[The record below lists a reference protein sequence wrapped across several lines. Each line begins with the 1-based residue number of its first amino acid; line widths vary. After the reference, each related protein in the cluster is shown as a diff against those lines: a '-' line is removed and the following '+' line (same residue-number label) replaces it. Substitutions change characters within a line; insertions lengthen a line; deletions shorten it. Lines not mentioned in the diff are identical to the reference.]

1 MNDSDEVKIARTRIW
16 AGTTISGLVICC
28 GFILGMQ
35 ITKKDERLESFL
47 QSQKSRSDERLEKI
61 GEEIRALNQ
70 RVDTVRRAEF
80 ARMESVE
87 ASSLESN
94 LYLDSVPCCG
104 EPVPLETTQPSKEI
118 QRNNAS
124 ENVTEIEI
132 DQVIRTLP
140 EKDREIVRQTLQE
153 LNEFR
158 ATLSDEDLARLEER
172 TAELKRKQQAQ
183 WLSMIAALPPQH
195 RQEAENQLPMM
206 EQAMKHTIEMQALI
220 ELEEEQEKEKLAE
233 RSRLREITVNP
244 VTAEQ
249 MQEIRQQQKMQQAL
263 EMLEDAARRQE

>member
-28 GFILGMQ
+28 GLIWGMQ
-35 ITKKDERLESFL
+35 ITKQNEQLEAFL
-47 QSQKSRSDERLEKI
+47 QSQQSRSNERLEKI
-61 GEEIRALNQ
+61 SEEIRTLNQ
-70 RVDTVRRAEF
+70 HVDAVRRAEF
-80 ARMESVE
+80 DRMESVE
-87 ASSLESN
+87 ASSPESN

-104 EPVPLETTQPSKEI
+104 ELVPLEITQPSNEI
-118 QRNNAS
+118 QRNSAS
-124 ENVTEIEI
+124 ENGAEIEM

-140 EKDREIVRQTLQE
+140 ERDREVVRQTLQE

-172 TAELKRKQQAQ
+172 TAELKRRQKAQ

-195 RQEAENQLPMM
+195 RQEAENQLPLM
-206 EQAMKHTIEMQALI
+206 EQAMKHPIEMQALI

-233 RSRLREITVNP
+233 RSRLREITVKP
-244 VTAEQ
+244 VTVEQ

-263 EMLEDAARRQE
+263 EMLEDAARQQE